1 MLRRSIHDARLLRGE
16 LLVHTTTSRLECGWQ
31 ALAKLGEK
39 LIVGG
44 EFVFP
49 RRSVD
54 PGEFGVLRRRE
65 LFQPRPI
72 KVLVAWHQAKRCF
85 FHIARATTGPLDDPL
100 QHAHV
105 LAKSRPDKS
114 ALRVAPKP
122 VDTED
127 LRRMLHSAAHV
138 QPVSEIVAHVIAT
151 EREHRHRIA
160 FCGYNMGDYFA

>member
-1 MLRRSIHDARLLRGE
+1 
-16 LLVHTTTSRLECGWQ
+16 
-31 ALAKLGEK
+31 
-39 LIVGG
+39 
-44 EFVFP
+44 
-49 RRSVD
+49 
-54 PGEFGVLRRRE
+54 
-65 LFQPRPI
+65 I
-72 KVLVAWHQAKRCF
+72 KVFVAWHQAKRCF

-105 LAKSRPDKS
+105 LAKSRPHKS

-122 VDTED
+122 VDAED

-160 FCGYNMGDYFA
+160 PHDAHLSGNRGGRFGAERGRHIDTLFPAGSLDDEWYRGGARTTENESRNGNALRILPFRLHRRT